1 MQAIFKLDPY
11 TVKSSMKIFI
21 TSSAKSENM
30 DIIHLWNVAG
40 ALHKPN
46 GILLNAKVP
55 NGHVNVVFSCLQV
68 QWQFGCIQNIHQE
81 NISEGVL
88 LTYPTS
94 DQ

>member
-1 MQAIFKLDPY
+1 M
-11 TVKSSMKIFI
+11 KSSMKISI

-30 DIIHLWNVAG
+30 DIMHLWNVAG

-46 GILLNAKVP
+46 DIFINAKVP
-55 NGHVNVVFSCLQV
+55 NGHVKVVFSGLQV
-68 QWQFGCIQNIHQE
+68 QWQFDCIQNIHQE
-81 NISEGVL
+81 NRSEGVL